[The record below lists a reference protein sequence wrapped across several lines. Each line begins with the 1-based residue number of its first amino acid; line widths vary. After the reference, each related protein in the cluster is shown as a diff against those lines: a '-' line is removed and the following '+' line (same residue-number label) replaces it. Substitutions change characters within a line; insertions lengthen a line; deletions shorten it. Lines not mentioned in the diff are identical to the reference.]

1 MSTSILFHS
10 IITAGKKESLKK
22 FIFVF
27 KKKKKDLTF
36 FNTLFEIGGVFFG
49 ISWKGK
55 VKTGRI
61 FSARVLILGFPR
73 LVFEK
78 ASQMMFP

>member
-49 ISWKGK
+49 IS
-55 VKTGRI
+55 
-61 FSARVLILGFPR
+61 
-73 LVFEK
+73 
-78 ASQMMFP
+78 

>member
-36 FNTLFEIGGVFFG
+36 FNTLFEIGGVFLELVEKEKLKQAG
-49 ISWKGK
+49 
-55 VKTGRI
+55 
-61 FSARVLILGFPR
+61 FSQPG
-73 LVFEK
+73 
-78 ASQMMFP
+78 S